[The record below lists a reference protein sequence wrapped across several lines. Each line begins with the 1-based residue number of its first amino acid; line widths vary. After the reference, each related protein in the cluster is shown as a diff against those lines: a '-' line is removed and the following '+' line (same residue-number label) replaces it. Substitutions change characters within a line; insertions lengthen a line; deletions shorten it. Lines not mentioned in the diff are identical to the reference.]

1 MDGYAAWA
9 EQLQQSGLM
18 LIGRVISYLPSLLAA
33 LALLVVGWL
42 VARLL
47 KALSVRLLVGADRLW
62 HRFVTRTSIPST
74 HLRRPSSKTVG
85 SLVFWLVM
93 LFFLTAAADIL
104 GVKVFAEWLTKV
116 VAYLPALIA
125 GVVILLA
132 GVFIGNLAR
141 DLTEAAA
148 ESAGISQAEF
158 LGRGVQ
164 IAILGTALLI
174 GAEQIGIQVSFL
186 TGILTV
192 LVAAVLGGAAL
203 AFGLGARYYVSNL
216 IAARGLRQT
225 LEIGQRI
232 RIQTLEGV
240 VLEITATAVR
250 LQAEKG
256 EHCIPAHLF
265 ELHSAELLRSGQ

>member
-1 MDGYAAWA
+1 MDSYAAWA

-164 IAILGTALLI
+164 MAILGTALLI

-203 AFGLGARYYVSNL
+203 AFGLGARFYVSNL

-225 LEIGQRI
+225 LEIGQRV
-232 RIQTLEGV
+232 RIQALEGV

-250 LQAEKG
+250 LQAEKA

-265 ELHSAELLRSGQ
+265 ELHSAELLQSGQ

>member
-1 MDGYAAWA
+1 MDSYAAWA

-18 LIGRVISYLPSLLAA
+18 LIGRVISYLPSLFAA

-104 GVKVFAEWLTKV
+104 GVKVFADWLTKV

-125 GVVILLA
+125 GVLILLA
-132 GVFIGNLAR
+132 GIFIGNLAR

-164 IAILGTALLI
+164 MAILGIALLI

-216 IAARGLRQT
+216 IAARSLRQT
-225 LEIGQRI
+225 LEIGQRV
-232 RIQTLEGV
+232 RIQALEGV

-250 LQAEKG
+250 LQAEKA
-256 EHCIPAHLF
+256 EHSVPAHLF
-265 ELHSAELLRSGQ
+265 ELHSAELLQTGQ